1 MEQRR
6 LERFAGM
13 LRAARPPATSTADGV
28 ARAAAGEPAAAAA
41 SEPAAVESAAELG
54 LRGVSQTA

>member
-1 MEQRR
+1 

-28 ARAAAGEPAAAAA
+28 ARAAAGEPAA
-41 SEPAAVESAAELG
+41 VESAAELG